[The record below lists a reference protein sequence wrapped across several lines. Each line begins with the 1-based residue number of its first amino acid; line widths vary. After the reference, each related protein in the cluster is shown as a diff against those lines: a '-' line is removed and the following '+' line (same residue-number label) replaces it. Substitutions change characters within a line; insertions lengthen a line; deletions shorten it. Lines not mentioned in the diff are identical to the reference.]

1 MAKQIEMMSA
11 DVELVSK
18 LGDQPNQENGLTAE
32 ELKAVFDR
40 GSKRLKEYVNET
52 LVPAVNELAESDGK
66 SIKNDQLPK
75 AINAALDQAKESGEF
90 NGGYYVPIVDQTN
103 ASTMRIEFTPSD
115 KGAMPPLEPVRIE
128 LPPGPRGATGKTAYA
143 YAKDGGYTGTEEE
156 FAAKLAEVNRISE
169 KQEAAFWVAA
179 ELDYQT
185 GAATVEES
193 AAEIFAAYE
202 AKRPCYMRARV
213 TNPVSDAYQILV
225 LQSVQKSNTGN
236 GGKYY
241 RLVFQQTSTV
251 ETESEAAGDFITCSY
266 LDEVVV
272 SSFEGTA
279 QNVCFRTQI
288 SPNANA
294 LTIGEQVYDGSVAVD
309 MTDNINSMID
319 AKGRILLYEWAGING
334 GSFPAGNLTAT
345 DMVGEYSGVE
355 VLFYCKRGGS
365 LVSSGFI
372 PKDTL
377 YPNGAVAIGVTDA
390 GELVTRTVKYSGNVF
405 TFGSAKIGTG
415 ADERLML
422 PWRIYGYK

>member
-40 GSKRLKEYVNET
+40 GSKRLKEYVNGT
-52 LVPAVNELAESDGK
+52 LVPAVNELAESDGR
-66 SIKNDQLPK
+66 SIKDDQLPK
-75 AINAALDQAKESGEF
+75 AINAALDQA
-90 NGGYYVPIVDQTN
+90 
-103 ASTMRIEFTPSD
+103 
-115 KGAMPPLEPVRIE
+115 LE
-128 LPPGPRGATGKTAYA
+128 
-143 YAKDGGYTGTEEE
+143 
-156 FAAKLAEVNRISE
+156 KL
-169 KQEAAFWVAA
+169 EAAFWVAA
-179 ELDYQT
+179 KLDYET
-185 GAATVEES
+185 GTALPSES
-193 AAEIFAAYE
+193 AEAIYAAYE
-202 AKRPCYMRARV
+202 AKKPCYMRATV
-213 TNPVSDAYQILV
+213 TNSVPGAYQILV
-225 LQSVQKSNTGN
+225 LQSAQKGNTGN
-236 GGKYY
+236 GGTHY
-241 RLVFQQTSTV
+241 RLVFQTTSSV
-251 ETESEAAGDFITCSY
+251 EIESEVAGGWITCLY

-272 SSFEGTA
+272 SSFDGTA
-279 QNVCFRTQI
+279 QNVCFHTQI

-319 AKGRILLYEWAGING
+319 AKGRILLYEWAGINNG
-334 GSFPAGNLTAT
+334 QFPAGNLTAT

-390 GELVTRTVKYSGNVF
+390 GELVTRTVRYSGNVF
-405 TFGSAKIGTG
+405 TFGSAMIGTG
-415 ADERLML
+415 ADNRMML

>member
-1 MAKQIEMMSA
+1 MLVTNTITMAIDRQQVPPVIDAVQGEANSRAIKIQLTSGGQPWSVPSGASCLIHFGKPDKTGGTYDTLEDGTSAIEVGDNYLQIILAKQVLSFPGNVLLQIEMVSNEMSLMTFA
-11 DVELVSK
+11 IVV
-18 LGDQPNQENGLTAE
+18 N
-32 ELKAVFDR
+32 V
-40 GSKRLKEYVNET
+40 KE
-52 LVPAVNELAESDGK
+52 
-66 SIKNDQLPK
+66 
-75 AINAALDQAKESGEF
+75 
-90 NGGYYVPIVDQTN
+90 N
-103 ASTMRIEFTPSD
+103 ASAGT
-115 KGAMPPLEPVRIE
+115 LESEDYIN
-128 LPPGPRGATGKTAYA
+128 LS
-143 YAKDGGYTGTEEE
+143 GYV
-156 FAAKLAEVNRISE
+156 ASEVDRVLE
-169 KQEAAFWVAA
+169 KQGTAFWVAA

-279 QNVCFRTQI
+279 KNVCFRTQI

-319 AKGRILLYEWAGING
+319 AKGRILLYEWPGING
-334 GSFPAGNLTAT
+334 GSFPAGKLTAT

-405 TFGSAKIGTG
+405 TFGSAKIGTEV
-415 ADERLML
+415 DERLML

>member
-1 MAKQIEMMSA
+1 MLIIHKIKMALDRRGVPPTVDAVQGNKNSRVVEIALFCGNQPWEVPEGASAMVRFRKPDGTGGIYDTLEDGSSALTVTGNVINAILAKQMLTVPGTVRA
-11 DVELVSK
+11 QVELTK
-18 LGDQPNQENGLTAE
+18 GDQ
-32 ELKAVFDR
+32 
-40 GSKRLKEYVNET
+40 
-52 LVPAVNELAESDGK
+52 ELATFTFVILVEPDH
-66 SIKNDQLPK
+66 SI
-75 AINAALDQAKESGEF
+75 
-90 NGGYYVPIVDQTN
+90 
-103 ASTMRIEFTPSD
+103 
-115 KGAMPPLEPVRIE
+115 GAMESEDYINLS
-128 LPPGPRGATGKTAYA
+128 
-143 YAKDGGYTGTEEE
+143 GYV
-156 FAAKLAEVNRISE
+156 ASEVNRILE
-169 KQEAAFWVAA
+169 KREAAFWVAA
-179 ELDYQT
+179 KLDYEA
-185 GAATVEES
+185 GSASASES
-193 AAEIFAAYE
+193 AEAIYAAYE
-202 AKRPCYMRARV
+202 AKKPCYMRATV
-213 TNPVSDAYQILV
+213 KNSVPDAYQILV
-225 LQSVQKSNTGN
+225 LQSAQKGKTGN
-236 GGKYY
+236 GGTHY
-241 RLVFQQTSTV
+241 RLVFQTTSSV

-372 PKDTL
+372 PKDNL
-377 YPNGAVAIGVTDA
+377 YPNGAVAIGVTDE
-390 GELVTRTVKYSGNVF
+390 GELVTRTVKYSRNVF